1 MLDNGGTAPPRQ
13 VRVLVRLCG
22 QTTRFE
28 HTAPA
33 FRPKVCRASEHA
45 DSAVTLQQVALE
57 PPARGA
63 QQSGACRWKQEEYS
77 E

>member
-13 VRVLVRLCG
+13 VRVLVRFCG
-22 QTTRFE
+22 QTTHLE

-33 FRPKVCRASEHA
+33 LRPKACRASEHA
-45 DSAVTLQQVALE
+45 DSAVTLQQVALD

-63 QQSGACRWKQEEYS
+63 QQSGARGWKQ
-77 E
+77 